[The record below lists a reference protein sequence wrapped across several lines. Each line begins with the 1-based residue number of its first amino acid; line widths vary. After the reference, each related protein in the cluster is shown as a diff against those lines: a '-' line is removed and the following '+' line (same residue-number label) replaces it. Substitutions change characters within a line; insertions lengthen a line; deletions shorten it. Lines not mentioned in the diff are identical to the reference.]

1 MRGRPF
7 VVVYQLPPDEPPP
20 PPPEKPPPP
29 LNPLDPED
37 PGVET
42 KVPAATVE
50 NEFMLDAT
58 SEKPPV
64 DQLPTYHVGLARDW
78 PAALAAAATS
88 SKTRAHRSARPKTMA

>member
-1 MRGRPF
+1 MPVACR
-7 VVVYQLPPDEPPP
+7 YQLPPEEPPP

-29 LNPLDPED
+29 LNPLEPEE

-50 NEFMLDAT
+50 KESMLEAT

-64 DQLPTYHVGLARDW
+64 DQLPTYQVG
-78 PAALAAAATS
+78 PA
-88 SKTRAHRSARPKTMA
+88 KE